1 MVGVAQLARA
11 SDCGSGCRGF
21 DSRHS
26 PQPAPV
32 AQLDRAADFESEG
45 RPFES
50 GQAYRGNNEAKYI

>member
-1 MVGVAQLARA
+1 MAGVAQLVRA
-11 SDCGSGCRGF
+11 PDCGSGSRGF

-50 GQAYRGNNEAKYI
+50 GQAY